1 MIRTTIAPPV
11 PQPARCAGR
20 DPSGRGDRRRTWIRR
35 LDRAGIPVLLFTL
48 LYALLCA
55 GALRAE
61 ETPPAAPAK
70 GGERAVLQVGIYES
84 PPFVMGDTGGDMGGG
99 DTAKSD
105 TGKGDTGGG
114 GNAPAPT
121 GMAIDL
127 WDYLAKAEGIDFEYL
142 SFDTYR
148 DLVDAIS
155 SGGIDVAVSN
165 LTITRARAERADFT
179 QPWFDGG
186 MRIMVPSTSDTSF
199 LGFVTA
205 LREAG
210 HLRLYLWIAGSIL
223 FGSVALTIFDRRFNP
238 GFPARWRDGFA
249 ESFYNVMSLAT
260 TGKMPSRAHLFGWL
274 GRIWQALWLVC
285 GVAILAYATSSITSV
300 MTTLALTGQINSLAD
315 LPGRSVG
322 VLSGSV
328 AEPLAR
334 AEGMRVRTYARIGEA
349 AEALRAGEI
358 DAVVA
363 DAPVLEYHAF
373 SHPEAGLRVVGPRFE
388 PDKYGFA
395 LPRGDDLT
403 KRLTLQILDAQESGK
418 LEALRETYFGPAE

>member
-1 MIRTTIAPPV
+1 MTIVPPA
-11 PQPARCAGR
+11 PQPAL
-20 DPSGRGDRRRTWIRR
+20 RRV
-35 LDRAGIPVLLFTL
+35 GVLMLLLTL
-48 LYALLCA
+48 LGA
-55 GALRAE
+55 GALGAQE
-61 ETPPAAPAK
+61 VPSPPAAPAES
-70 GGERAVLQVGIYES
+70 GERAMLQVGIYES
-84 PPFVMGDTGGDMGGG
+84 PPFVMGDMGGGNSGGG
-99 DTAKSD
+99 DT
-105 TGKGDTGGG
+105 GGGDTGAGDTGG

-127 WDYLAKAEGIDFEYL
+127 WEYLAKAEGIEFEYL

-148 DLVDAIS
+148 DLVDAVS

-199 LGFVTA
+199 LGFITA
-205 LREAG
+205 MREAG
-210 HLRLYLWIAGSIL
+210 HLRLYVWIAGSIL
-223 FGSVALTIFDRRFNP
+223 LGSVALTIFDRRFNP

-322 VLSGSV
+322 VLRGSV

-349 AEALRAGEI
+349 AEALSAGEI

-388 PDKYGFA
+388 LDKYGFA

-403 KRLTLQILDAQESGK
+403 KRLTLHILAAQESGE
-418 LEALRETYFGPAE
+418 LEGLRETYFGAAE